1 MSTRA
6 KKNLY
11 KEKSM
16 NGPKNQKKTSRS
28 RSARQKIDAGSYRI
42 IGGQW
47 RSRRVNF
54 PVIEGLRPTTDRVR
68 ETLFN
73 WLSFFVDGASVLDV
87 FSGSGALGF
96 EALSRGAS
104 SLVAI
109 EKNAQA
115 AEALKQNLALL
126 QGAPES
132 SSHTYVQHTDALL
145 YLAEI
150 KHESDKSLSRTAEQ
164 ERARFDLI
172 FKRKEKRYNNDLFL
186 LILFIVNLIY
196 FGFFVNHF
204 EDRYLSHL
212 FPFVFLVVGKASLSA
227 YDYLKKY
234 NKLSFKNKFII
245 NSCSN

>member
-16 NGPKNQKKTSRS
+16 NGPKNLKKTSRS

-104 SLVAI
+104 SLVAV

-164 ERARFDLI
+164 ERATFDLI
-172 FKRKEKRYNNDLFL
+172 FIDPPFRKGL
-186 LILFIVNLIY
+186 LEETFSLLDGHPAIQDGALIY
-196 FGFFVNHF
+196 VEF
-204 EDRYLSHL
+204 EKEMTALDIPKNWKLLKDKTAGQVSYRLYK
-212 FPFVFLVVGKASLSA
+212 VDIRVKA
-227 YDYLKKY
+227 
-234 NKLSFKNKFII
+234 
-245 NSCSN
+245 